1 MQVWIWVRPVSP
13 EIGDARVSP
22 ENLDSIQ
29 MILGENEHMRAL
41 EQIAKFCVLFSLFG
55 MSVLSYGQ
63 IDRATIE
70 GIVTDASG
78 ASVADARVTVTR
90 VAANDKLELGTNDR
104 GRYFAPNLPIGEY
117 RVNVEKPG
125 FRSAVSE
132 VINLQA
138 QASARFDFKLS
149 VGQINETVQVSG
161 EAPIVDASTATIA
174 STLTAKQVDELPMIQ
189 IGEKR
194 NIGAYLQ
201 FLPGVNNSSTWN
213 PRVNGAN
220 GGNSEVFLDGAPAS
234 QGNVRGGVEETGPD
248 VETVGEVSIVTNS
261 FNAEYGRTGSW
272 LMNVVTKSGTNQV
285 HGSLYDNFAN
295 DALDTRSYFETVPTR
310 IRQHDAGFTLGGPVY
325 IPKVYDGRNKTF
337 FFFGQELFY
346 YRNQGST
353 SLATVPTAAFR
364 KGDFSN
370 FADSSG
376 SVIPIFDPA
385 TTQPDGSGGFQ
396 RTQFS
401 CNGVLNMI
409 CPNRI
414 SSTSQQMIA
423 LMLPPINSAQEN
435 NFLPLGG
442 QVFDNRVTTIKV
454 DHNLTP
460 NHKISVTT
468 TWQTRPD
475 ILPGNGWGVNSPLDG
490 GQDPKN
496 VTSYAVRL
504 NYDYMIRSNLL
515 NHLTIGGDGMHNT
528 AYTNT
533 IGQGWNQKLGITGLP
548 ADPGSFPS
556 VNFSGGSASPI
567 SLGGGNDSRNI
578 SSRLS
583 LNENLTWVLGRHTMK
598 FGVNFIRERY
608 ANFEAGNSN
617 GVFGFGNSETS
628 QPDSPNFN
636 NWGSSF
642 ASFLLGEVDNTST
655 STISDLAWR
664 QNYQAF
670 FLQDEW
676 RATPHLT
683 VSYGI
688 RWERYPGSYEI
699 HDEATSFSPN
709 VPNPAAGGILGAL
722 IFAGSGPGRTGR
734 RTFANPWSGFAPR
747 LGLVYEV
754 TPKTVVRASGGV
766 YYAPGIT
773 PRLDATG
780 FSANPSFSSPDG
792 FNPVYNW
799 ANTWP
804 QNWNRPP
811 QIDPSFAN
819 GQGVVAVLPNA
830 DRPPQIITW
839 TLGVQR
845 ELAKDMALEISYI
858 GSKSTHLELGGTPF
872 GGPDLTSYLNV
883 LDTRHLALGN
893 LLNLSIDDPQAQA
906 AGIQS
911 PFPGFDLLP
920 NHTVGQALRPYPQYT
935 SVTMPYNP
943 LGYANYNGLTIELTK
958 RFSRGVSVLAFYTRS
973 KAMTNDDAA
982 ATDLGEGPG
991 LVQNPADPRHEYSV
1005 SMDDVP
1011 NRFGASFAYDLPF
1024 GPGKLFLKQG
1034 GVVGRIVGG
1043 WQIAGSIQR
1052 MSGQPLSIAS
1062 PNANLNPFGFTVRAN
1077 SVAGQPTLVH
1087 TGHFNPYTDLYLN
1100 PSAFTAPGP
1109 WTLGNTA
1116 RTLDG
1121 TRGPIQ
1127 ATDLLSLQ
1135 KQMQIHERL
1144 QVVLRADASNP
1155 FNIVRWNN
1163 PDTTLTDSTFGV
1175 ISGSSEGRIMQLQL
1189 SIKF

>member
-1 MQVWIWVRPVSP
+1 
-13 EIGDARVSP
+13 
-22 ENLDSIQ
+22 
-29 MILGENEHMRAL
+29 MRAL
-41 EQIAKFCVLFSLFG
+41 GRISKFCVLFSLFG
-55 MSVLSYGQ
+55 TSAPSYGQ

-70 GIVTDASG
+70 GIVTDTSG
-78 ASVADARVTVTR
+78 ASVADAHVTVTR
-90 VAANDKLELGTNDR
+90 VTANDKIELRTNTS

-132 VINLQA
+132 VIHLEA
-138 QASARFDFKLS
+138 QASARFDFTLS
-149 VGQINETVQVSG
+149 VGQVAETVLVSS
-161 EAPIVDASTATIA
+161 EAPIVDASTPTIA

-194 NIGAYLQ
+194 NIGAYIQ
-201 FLPGVNNSSTWN
+201 FLPGVNSSSTWN

-220 GGNSEVFLDGAPAS
+220 AGNSEVFLDGAPTS

-295 DALDTRSYFETVPTR
+295 DALDTRSFFETVPTR

-325 IPKVYDGRNKTF
+325 IPKLYDGRNKTF

-364 KGDFSN
+364 TGDFSN
-370 FADSSG
+370 FTDSSG
-376 SVIPIFDPA
+376 NVIPIFDPA
-385 TTQPDGSGGFQ
+385 TTRSDGGGGFQ
-396 RTQFS
+396 RSQFS
-401 CNGVLNMI
+401 CNGVLNVI

-454 DHNLTP
+454 DHSFTAS
-460 NHKISVTT
+460 HKLSITT

-490 GQDPKN
+490 GQNPKN
-496 VTSYAVRL
+496 VTSYAARL
-504 NYDYMIRSNLL
+504 NYDYSIRFNLL

-548 ADPGSFPS
+548 ADPGSFPN
-556 VNFSGGSASPI
+556 VNFGGGTASPLN
-567 SLGGGNDSRNI
+567 LGGGNDSRNI

-583 LNENLTWVLGRHTMK
+583 LNDNLTWVLGRHTMK
-598 FGVNFIRERY
+598 FGVDFIRERY
-608 ANFEAGNSN
+608 ADFEAGNSN
-617 GVFGFGNSETS
+617 GVFGFSNSETS
-628 QPDSPNFN
+628 QPDSSNFN

-655 STISDLAWR
+655 TTVSDLVWR

-676 RATPHLT
+676 RATPRLT
-683 VSYGI
+683 VSYGL
-688 RWERYPGSYEI
+688 RWERFPGSYEI
-699 HDEATSFSPN
+699 RDEATSFSPN

-722 IFAGSGPGRTGR
+722 IFAGAGPGRTGR

-747 LGLVYEV
+747 LGIAYLV
-754 TPKTVVRASGGV
+754 TPKTVIRASGGV
-766 YYAPGIT
+766 YYAPGMT

-792 FNPVYNW
+792 FSSVYNW
-799 ANTWP
+799 ANAWP

-819 GQGVVAVLPNA
+819 GQSVVAVLPNA
-830 DRPPQIITW
+830 ARAPQIVTW
-839 TLGVQR
+839 TLSVQR
-845 ELAKDMALEISYI
+845 QLAKDTALEISYI

-883 LDTRHLALGN
+883 LNTRHLGLGN
-893 LLNLSIDDPQAQA
+893 LLSQSIDSPQAQA

-911 PFPGFDLLP
+911 PFPGFDQLP
-920 NHTVGQALRPYPQYT
+920 NHTVGQALLAYPQYA
-935 SVTMPYNP
+935 SITMPYNP
-943 LGYANYNGLTIELTK
+943 QGYSNYNGVTIQLTK
-958 RFSRGVSVLAFYTRS
+958 RYSGGVSVLAFYTRS
-973 KAMTNDDAA
+973 KLMTNDDVA

-991 LVQNPADPRHEYSV
+991 LVQNPADPRNEYSV
-1005 SMDDVP
+1005 SMDDLP
-1011 NRFGASFAYDLPF
+1011 NRFGVSFAYDLPF
-1024 GPGKLFLKQG
+1024 GPSKPFFKRG
-1034 GVVGRIVGG
+1034 GVVGRIIGG

-1052 MSGQPLSIAS
+1052 MSGAPLAISS
-1062 PNANLNPFGFTVRAN
+1062 PNASLIPLGFNVRAN
-1077 SVAGQPTLVH
+1077 SVPGQPTRLH
-1087 TGHFNPYTDLYLN
+1087 ANHFDPNTDLYLN

-1109 WTLGNTA
+1109 WELGNTS

-1127 ATDLLSLQ
+1127 ASDLLSLQ
-1135 KQMQIHERL
+1135 KQFQIRERL
-1144 QVVLRADASNP
+1144 EIALRADASNP

-1163 PDTTLTDSTFGV
+1163 PDTTLTDSNFGK
-1175 ISGSSEGRIMQLQL
+1175 ITGSAEGRIMQLSL